1 MADNNISLEG
11 MSAQDINN
19 LAAVSVALANDPQTR
34 RDFQRLLKK
43 RNPQYTAPDLEVD
56 EAVERLNGSLD
67 EKLKGFEEKFN
78 GVQAGLEKHQ
88 AQLQER
94 EARERWDAIKMAP
107 IEAGLISKEDLPAVE
122 ALMKAEGFAAT
133 QYMQAAKYYNAQKAS
148 APPTPSQLTSFKL
161 PDRDA
166 LRANPK
172 KAFREN
178 MLQALNESQTRK
190 VTGMFGKVV

>member
-1 MADNNISLEG
+1 MADNNVSLEG

-19 LAAVSVALANDPQTR
+19 LAAVSVALANDPRTR
-34 RDFQRLLKK
+34 RDFQKLLKT
-43 RNPQYTAPDLEVD
+43 RNPEFTAPELEVD
-56 EAVERLNGSLD
+56 EAVTRLNSTLDERL
-67 EKLKGFEEKFN
+67 KGYEEKFN
-78 GVQAGLEKHQ
+78 GVRSDLEKHQ

-94 EARERWDAIKMAP
+94 EAREKWDAIKMAP
-107 IEAGLISKEDLPAVE
+107 IEAGLISKDDLPAVE

-133 QYMQAAKYYNAQKAS
+133 QYMQAAKFYNAQKAA